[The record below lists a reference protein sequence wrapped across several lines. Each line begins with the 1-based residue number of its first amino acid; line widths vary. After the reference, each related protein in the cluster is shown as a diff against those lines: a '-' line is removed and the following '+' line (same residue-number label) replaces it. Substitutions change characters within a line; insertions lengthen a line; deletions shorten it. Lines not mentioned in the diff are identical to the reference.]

1 MNEIA
6 SQSNGPTYVFSHIYV
21 PHPPFLFG
29 PNGEN
34 VIPDHREI
42 SGLQDWENP
51 SGYVNQLIYATN
63 QVSIVI
69 KNIVKNDPNAII
81 IIQGDTGTFTGIE
94 DRSKREMNDVYQ
106 IHSILY
112 AIRIP
117 DVDNSDT
124 MIPVNT
130 YRIIFNN
137 YFNMDY
143 EYLEQHNYTN
153 QNDGDWIDITEKL
166 HEYRFD

>member
-1 MNEIA
+1 
-6 SQSNGPTYVFSHIYV
+6 
-21 PHPPFLFG
+21 
-29 PNGEN
+29 
-34 VIPDHREI
+34 
-42 SGLQDWENP
+42 
-51 SGYVNQLIYATN
+51 
-63 QVSIVI
+63 
-69 KNIVKNDPNAII
+69 
-81 IIQGDTGTFTGIE
+81 
-94 DRSKREMNDVYQ
+94 MNDVYQ

>member
-1 MNEIA
+1 MSEIA
-6 SQSNGPTYVFSHIYV
+6 SQTSGPKYVFSHIYV

-34 VIPDHREI
+34 VTPDHREI
-42 SGLQDWENP
+42 SGLQSWENP
-51 SGYVNQLIYATN
+51 QGYINQLIYATN
-63 QVSIVI
+63 EVSTVI
-69 KNIVKNDPNAII
+69 KNIIKNDPDAII
-81 IIQGDTGTFTGIE
+81 IVQGDTGTATMFPSTPTE
-94 DRSKREMNDVYQ
+94 FKDVYQ

-117 DVDNSDT
+117 DVANSDT

-137 YFNMDY
+137 YFDMDY
-143 EYLEQHNYTN
+143 EYLEQHSYMLD
-153 QNDGDWIDITEKL
+153 QNNVWVDITEKL
-166 HEYRFD
+166 REYRFG